1 MRTALSSVTPLDP
14 FRGLAG
20 GRGGGLLG
28 VGVEGLGND
37 GNAGTELNG
46 KILRMCLLSNSSC
59 LILDSFVQPES
70 WLPDGT
76 GKTELGNESSGLLP
90 VSLK

>member
-14 FRGLAG
+14 FRGLAA
-20 GRGGGLLG
+20 GRGGLLG

-46 KILRMCLLSNSSC
+46 KSLRMCLLSNSSC

-76 GKTELGNESSGLLP
+76 GKTELGNEPSGLLP